1 VNVHWSVTG
10 FSLPLGH
17 TLQQSFGSFNLNDSN
32 AERKPKSATRSLKRR
47 YWFTATCVV
56 SISSVEDD
64 IVLGRLFFQEIQIG
78 QTTMQA
84 LDMVPQFVEKCHFL
98 IGTSESCDRVLVFV
112 F

>member
-1 VNVHWSVTG
+1 MDVYWTVTG
-10 FSLPLGH
+10 FSLSLGH
-17 TLQQSFGSFNLNDSN
+17 ALQQRLGDFELCR
-32 AERKPKSATRSLKRR
+32 EHEVESATANKEGSEVIT
-47 YWFTATCVV
+47 YVV
-56 SISSVEDD
+56 GISSVEDD

-84 LDMVPQFVEKCHFL
+84 LDMVPKFVEKCHFL